1 MDHGFWRC
9 ARLGSGEARE
19 QWPCSALLPCNRLAA
34 TEFGMVAMT
43 SPSPPLEN
51 RSYGPDAL
59 GVLNQAF
66 DSAWAE
72 IAGNFADDALEV
84 QSARNKLADALLR
97 AADQQGCT
105 DVEILKTA
113 ALRSMALSFARSRSF

>member
-1 MDHGFWRC
+1 MDHGLFGC

-19 QWPCSALLPCNRLAA
+19 QWPSSALLLCDCLAA
-34 TEFGMVAMT
+34 IEFGMVAMT

-72 IAGNFADDALEV
+72 IASNFADDALEV

-97 AADQQGCT
+97 AADRQGCT

>member
-1 MDHGFWRC
+1 
-9 ARLGSGEARE
+9 
-19 QWPCSALLPCNRLAA
+19 
-34 TEFGMVAMT
+34 MT
-43 SPSPPLEN
+43 SPSPLLEH

-66 DSAWAE
+66 DSAWTE

-97 AADQQGCT
+97 AADQQGCS
-105 DVEILKTA
+105 DVEMLKTA
-113 ALRSMALSFARSRSF
+113 ALRSMALRFARSRSFYPGR

>member
-1 MDHGFWRC
+1 MAIQRAVCDR
-9 ARLGSGEARE
+9 
-19 QWPCSALLPCNRLAA
+19 NAA
-34 TEFGMVAMT
+34 TKFGMVAMT
-43 SPSPPLEN
+43 SPSPVLEN

-59 GVLNQAF
+59 GILNQAF

-105 DVEILKTA
+105 DAEILKTA